1 MRELT
6 LRRNNID
13 IYSARKRRA
22 PMSGKVYGAA
32 NVIERYDSPQYS
44 RRHANTDSR
53 FLPRVLFPRY
63 PPFTSSPSPLAEK
76 SQRIGVPQIPQSEE
90 IASTY
95 VLVSDGRPSV
105 RAKLHA
111 SGMRRN
117 LSIDRSIDRHC
128 VFPCFL
134 PSSARHIANTR

>member
-1 MRELT
+1 
-6 LRRNNID
+6 
-13 IYSARKRRA
+13 
-22 PMSGKVYGAA
+22 MSGKVYGAA

-53 FLPRVLFPRY
+53 LLPRVLFPRY

-95 VLVSDGRPSV
+95 VLAVSTVV
-105 RAKLHA
+105 RLFVRNY
-111 SGMRRN
+111 MRAECAEIY
-117 LSIDRSIDRHC
+117 LSFDR
-128 VFPCFL
+128 
-134 PSSARHIANTR
+134 